1 VNVINQFSI
10 LKLRKKRLIP
20 QPEKNIYK
28 ATKLNLQ
35 LMNEEAGIRFNN
47 FVPIRNVNFR
57 LVKDEETGIE
67 SLILDGIAHSYKRNL
82 KQFIIPQTAARKAV
96 RRFNA
101 NLDAGRI
108 HQVWIDH
115 AYANFFAVGTPSEK
129 VIGHVEKLKAPDEGL
144 KYILNLNTEH
154 PSQIHKAILRRD
166 IGGISIGADVKRENI
181 ICSVDNA
188 PFVSQDC
195 DHYIGQKLDNGKIV
209 GAIVND
215 YELDEL
221 TVTAKPADLD
231 STINF
236 SAFTID
242 AEGKKIAD
250 VSKITFINDEQLD
263 ESFKS
268 VENKDKVDTNMTT
281 DVKDQTDPNL
291 IGRDEV
297 ANLISDAVKGV
308 SDGFETKLNE
318 SFDKINQYITK
329 ESEDKEALV
338 LAEKTTLVD
347 KILSD
352 TKEFEKDELLTFDIS
367 ILKKLQKN
375 FTKDVSG
382 SAPNHGQ
389 ARVGNDELGNEG
401 ERFTLSKADKKA
413 WLRMK
418 LGWKPEAPAHIVRKV
433 RARMNGDENEDS
445 EEFRAYLATK
455 YGDDK

>member
-1 VNVINQFSI
+1 
-10 LKLRKKRLIP
+10 
-20 QPEKNIYK
+20 
-28 ATKLNLQ
+28 
-35 LMNEEAGIRFNN
+35 MNEEAGIRFNN
-47 FVPIRNVNFR
+47 FVPIRNVNFK
-57 LVKDEETGIE
+57 LIKDEETGIE
-67 SLILDGIAHSYKRNL
+67 SLILDGIAHGYKRNL

-101 NLDAGRI
+101 NLEAGRI

-209 GAIVND
+209 GAIVTD
-215 YELDEL
+215 YDLDEL

-250 VSKITFINDEQLD
+250 VTKVTFINDEPMQSD

-281 DVKDQTDPNL
+281 DVKDQTSPSK
-291 IGRDEV
+291 DEV

-308 SDGFETKLNE
+308 SDGFEEKFNATF
-318 SFDKINQYITK
+318 SKIDAYITK
-329 ESEDKEALV
+329 ETEEKEALV
-338 LAEKTTLVD
+338 LAEKTQLID
-347 KILSD
+347 SILSVN
-352 TKEFEKDELLTFDIS
+352 KEFEKDELLTFDIS
-367 ILKKLQKN
+367 ILKKFQKN
-375 FTKDVSG
+375 FAKEVSG
-382 SAPNHGQ
+382 SSPEPNSGL
-389 ARVGNDELGNEG
+389 ARVGLDENDGSG
-401 ERFTLSKADKKA
+401 DRFTLSKADKKA

-418 LGWKPEAPAHIVRKV
+418 LGWTPEAPAHIVRRV
-433 RARMNGDENEDS
+433 RARMNGDENQDG

-455 YGDDK
+455 YNGDDQ